1 MHYVSSHLLGSGN
14 THFPVS
20 LSPVMRMV
28 YEVFKH
34 LYLQCMAAGA
44 AVLPFP
50 FSFLFFDKI
59 AISTEIVRLMR
70 KKTQTVEEVNWIT

>member
-1 MHYVSSHLLGSGN
+1 
-14 THFPVS
+14 
-20 LSPVMRMV
+20 MRMV

-34 LYLQCMAAGA
+34 SYLQCMAAGA